1 MGRTILA
8 TCLAVFLV
16 TIPAF
21 AAEKDA
27 ADRVDAVSA
36 DKAEAV
42 ADTTADTTAETPA
55 LTTAKPAWAG
65 IARRPSILTALYGGS
80 AALQAFDAF
89 STLKALKG
97 GAVEANPLMKG
108 VVGNPGAF
116 IAIKAT
122 VTGAS
127 ILAAEQMWRNNHR
140 VAAIVMMAASNGIM
154 AVVAAH
160 NASVLNGQR

>member
-21 AAEKDA
+21 AAEKDL
-27 ADRVDAVSA
+27 ADKVDAVSA
-36 DKAEAV
+36 DRVDGV
-42 ADTTADTTAETPA
+42 ADTAVDVPT
-55 LTTAKPAWAG
+55 LTTVNPAWSG
-65 IARRPSILTALYGGS
+65 LARRPSILTALYGGS

>member
-8 TCLAVFLV
+8 TCLAVFLF

-21 AAEKDA
+21 AAEKDL
-27 ADRVDAVSA
+27 ADKVDAASA
-36 DKAEAV
+36 DKVEAV
-42 ADTTADTTAETPA
+42 ADTTVENPVLATAN
-55 LTTAKPAWAG
+55 PAWTG
-65 IARRPSILTALYGGS
+65 LARRPSILTALYGGS

-108 VVGNPGAF
+108 VVGNPGVF
-116 IAIKAT
+116 IGIKAA

-127 ILAAEQMWRNNHR
+127 IMAAEQMWRNHHR

-154 AVVAAH
+154 AVIATH
-160 NASVLNGQR
+160 NAAVLNAQQR

>member
-8 TCLAVFLV
+8 TCLAVFLG

-27 ADRVDAVSA
+27 ADKVDAVSA
-36 DKAEAV
+36 DKAETI
-42 ADTTADTTAETPA
+42 ADTAVETPT
-55 LTTAKPAWAG
+55 LVMPKPEWKG
-65 IARRPSILTALYGGS
+65 VGGRPSILLALYGGS

-108 VVGNPGAF
+108 VVGNTGAF

-127 ILAAEQMWRNNHR
+127 IMAAERMWRNNHR

-154 AVVAAH
+154 AAVAAH
-160 NASVLNGQR
+160 NASVLNGQQR